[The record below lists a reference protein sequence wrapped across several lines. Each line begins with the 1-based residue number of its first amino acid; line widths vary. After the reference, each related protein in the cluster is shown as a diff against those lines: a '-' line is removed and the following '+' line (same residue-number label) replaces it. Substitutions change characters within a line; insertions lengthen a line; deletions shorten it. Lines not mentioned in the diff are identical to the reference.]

1 MSLVKPV
8 TTSLNRRRKI
18 AIDTQFEMG
27 VLPNK
32 VVKNSLSFWKQ
43 KIKMHDNACGI
54 GILDKNLGSFHDY
67 ANKELAD
74 IDFGESYYDVNF
86 ERIAA
91 DSDIKDL
98 ITDITSHDDIY
109 GQHNP
114 EPLIHIKDINITSK
128 DIRIMGRNSD
138 TVKIEKFGIAYMK
151 FHAKDF
157 IEELKQYNGEIKLE
171 VVGRANLNFFAGTY
185 TPQIFIVNY
194 EITDNTLGF

>member
-54 GILDKNLGSFHDY
+54 GILDKNLAAFHEY

-74 IDFGESYYDVNF
+74 MDFGESWYEVNF

-91 DSDIKDL
+91 DTDIEDL
-98 ITDITSHDDIY
+98 IVDIASHEDIW
-109 GQHNP
+109 GQGCS
-114 EPLIHIKDINITSK
+114 EPLIHIKDINITK
-128 DIRIMGRNSD
+128 NDIRIMGKDSS
-138 TVKIEKFGIAYMK
+138 TVRIEKFGIAYMK

-157 IEELKQYNGEIKLE
+157 IEELGKYDGEIKLE
-171 VVGRANLNFFAGTY
+171 VVGRANLNTWGGYT
-185 TPQIFIVNY
+185 TPQIFISNY
-194 EITDNTLGF
+194 QIEDGTLGF

>member
-54 GILDKNLGSFHDY
+54 GIYDKNLAAFHEY
-67 ANKELAD
+67 ANKELANV
-74 IDFGESYYDVNF
+74 DFGEAWYEVNF

-91 DSDIKDL
+91 DSDIVDI
-98 ITDITSHDDIY
+98 ITDTTGYEDIW

-114 EPLIHIKDINITSK
+114 EPLIHVKDINITK
-128 DIRIMGRNSD
+128 NDVKIMGKNSD
-138 TVKIEKFGIAYMK
+138 TVKIEKFGVTYMK
-151 FHAKDF
+151 FHAKDM
-157 IEELKQYNGEIKLE
+157 IEELGKYDNIKLE
-171 VVGRANLNFFAGTY
+171 VVGRGNMNEWMGSY
-185 TPQIFIVNY
+185 TPQLFISSY
-194 EITDNTLGF
+194 QIEDGSLGF

>member
-54 GILDKNLGSFHDY
+54 GILDKNLAAFHDY
-67 ANKELAD
+67 ANKELANV
-74 IDFGESYYDVNF
+74 DFGESWYEVNF

-91 DSDIKDL
+91 DSDIRDL
-98 ITDITSHDDIY
+98 IIDIAAHEDIW
-109 GQHNP
+109 GQGCA
-114 EPLIHIKDINITSK
+114 EPLIHISDINITKSDIQLLGK
-128 DIRIMGRNSD
+128 DSS
-138 TVKIEKFGIAYMK
+138 TLKIEKFGIAYMK
-151 FHAKDF
+151 FHAKQM
-157 IEELKQYNGEIKLE
+157 IEDLSHYDNIKLE
-171 VVGRANLNFFAGTY
+171 IVGRANLNTWMGRQ
-185 TPQIFIVNY
+185 TPQIFITNY
-194 EITDNTLGF
+194 EISDGTLGF

>member
-54 GILDKNLGSFHDY
+54 GILDKNLAAFHEY

-74 IDFGESYYDVNF
+74 IDFGETWYEVNF
-86 ERIAA
+86 ERIAM
-91 DSDIKDL
+91 DRDI
-98 ITDITSHDDIY
+98 IDIIYDISEHEDIW

-114 EPLIHIKDINITSK
+114 TPLIHVRDINITRN
-128 DIRIMGRNSD
+128 DIRVMGKLND
-138 TVKIEKFGIAYMK
+138 TVRVEKNGVIYIK
-151 FHAKDF
+151 FHAKDM
-157 IEELKQYNGEIKLE
+157 IEELKKYDEIKLE
-171 VVGRANLNFFAGTY
+171 VVGKANLNEYMGNY
-185 TPQIFIVNY
+185 TAQIFIENY
-194 EITDNTLGF
+194 QIEDGALGF

>member
-54 GILDKNLGSFHDY
+54 GIMDKNLAAFHEY
-67 ANKELAD
+67 ANKKLAD
-74 IDFGESYYDVNF
+74 VDFGENWYEVNF

-91 DSDIKDL
+91 DQDISDL
-98 ITDITSHDDIY
+98 IYDIAQHEELY
-109 GQHNP
+109 GQGNP
-114 EPLIHIKDINITSK
+114 EPLIHIRDINITSK
-128 DIRIMGRNSD
+128 DVQIMGKSAD
-138 TVKIEKFGIAYMK
+138 TVKIVKFGIAYMK
-151 FHAKDF
+151 FHAKQMLED
-157 IEELKQYNGEIKLE
+157 LAKYNEIKLE
-171 VVGRANLNFFAGTY
+171 VVGRANLNEWMGQY
-185 TPQIFIVNY
+185 TPQIFISNY
-194 EITDNTLGF
+194 QVEDGTLGF

>member
-54 GILDKNLGSFHDY
+54 GILDKNLAAFHEY
-67 ANKELAD
+67 ANKELANV
-74 IDFGESYYDVNF
+74 DFGENWYEVNF

-91 DSDIKDL
+91 DSDIQ
-98 ITDITSHDDIY
+98 DIIYDIASHEDVW
-109 GQHNP
+109 GQGNA
-114 EPLIHIKDINITSK
+114 EPLIHVRDINITK
-128 DIRIMGRNSD
+128 NDIQIMGKTQD
-138 TVKIEKFGIAYMK
+138 TVKITKFGTAYMK
-151 FHAKDF
+151 FHAKEML
-157 IEELKQYNGEIKLE
+157 EELAKYNEIKLE
-171 VVGRANLNFFAGTY
+171 VVGRANLNEWMGRY
-185 TPQIFIVNY
+185 TPQIFISNY
-194 EITDNTLGF
+194 QVENGALSF